1 MKTYAIALLVAVMY
15 SVTDAHAHA
24 TTAKT
29 FMGGVHLAS
38 TLISCSIKIIIMFQ
52 IIKRI
57 IIQVLHFSRYANW
70 VFAVLTL
77 LCIFLFLAFF
87 FEAWPTTAF
96 LGEVFSSLS
105 GAAIVAI
112 ITLLLLD
119 GQTKSENEIQQNSA
133 IFKKKLEMYQEF
145 LKSLNIVVVNRTLTD
160 EDKINL
166 QFQVAY
172 ISIHTESKRLRTISE
187 QVNSIIC
194 KLELDNPI
202 SNNIYNELY
211 RLSLEFHN
219 ELYCDKWNAGNVDL
233 QSAIQ
238 NFSCL
243 GIAENNKETY
253 KRLLWLQDS
262 VSLYPVKSRIIDN
275 RYMHMKIDILPK
287 IRTKWQLTAT
297 EMNVV
302 LRLNADFSGSIYLY
316 SDEQTKEGLMQILG
330 NKELWRYK
338 GELEYQNVLLG
349 VQHVRNAAVLCDFKK
364 NSTEDKDLK
373 CLYDTLG
380 MMYAL

>member
-1 MKTYAIALLVAVMY
+1 ML
-15 SVTDAHAHA
+15 
-24 TTAKT
+24 
-29 FMGGVHLAS
+29 
-38 TLISCSIKIIIMFQ
+38 FQ
-52 IIKRI
+52 KIKRI
-57 IIQVLHFSRYANW
+57 IVHVLHLSRYADW

-77 LCIFLFLAFF
+77 LCVFLFLAFF
-87 FEAWPTTAF
+87 FEAWPSTAF

-119 GQTKSENEIQQNSA
+119 GQAKSENDIQQNTA
-133 IFKKKLEMYQEF
+133 IFRKKLEIYQEF
-145 LKSLNIVVVNRTLTD
+145 LKALNMVVVNRNLTD
-160 EDKINL
+160 NDKVNL

-172 ISIHTESKRLRTISE
+172 ISIHTDSKRLKTISE
-187 QVNSIIC
+187 QVNSIIR

-202 SNNIYNELY
+202 TDNVYNELY

-219 ELYCDKWNAGNVDL
+219 ELYCDKWDAGNVDL

-243 GIAENNKETY
+243 GVAENNKENY

-262 VSLYPVKSRIIDN
+262 VSLYPVKSRIVGG
-275 RYMHMKIDILPK
+275 RYMHVKIDILPE
-287 IRTKWQLTAT
+287 IRSKWQLTSSV
-297 EMNVV
+297 MNVV
-302 LRLNADFSGSIYLY
+302 LRLDADFSGFIYLY
-316 SDEQTKEGLMQILG
+316 TDEQTKEGLMEILG

-338 GELEYQNVLLG
+338 GELECQNVLLG
-349 VQHVRNAAVLCDFKK
+349 VQHVRNVVVLCDFKK
-364 NSTEDKDLK
+364 DSTEDKDLK

-380 MMYAL
+380 MMYALWWREGMKITRRKIGSTTNELQVLLSFQKADGTIGTVIDENII

>member
-1 MKTYAIALLVAVMY
+1 ML
-15 SVTDAHAHA
+15 
-24 TTAKT
+24 
-29 FMGGVHLAS
+29 
-38 TLISCSIKIIIMFQ
+38 FQ
-52 IIKRI
+52 KIKRI
-57 IIQVLHFSRYANW
+57 IVHVLHLSRYADW

-77 LCIFLFLAFF
+77 LCVFLFLAFF
-87 FEAWPTTAF
+87 FEAWPSTAF

-119 GQTKSENEIQQNSA
+119 GQAKSENDIQQNTA
-133 IFKKKLEMYQEF
+133 IFRKKLEIYQEF
-145 LKSLNIVVVNRTLTD
+145 LKALNMVVVNRNLTD
-160 EDKINL
+160 NDKVNL

-172 ISIHTESKRLRTISE
+172 ISIHTDSKRLKTISE
-187 QVNSIIC
+187 QVNSIIR

-202 SNNIYNELY
+202 TDNVYNELY

-219 ELYCDKWNAGNVDL
+219 ELYCDKWDAGNVDL

-243 GIAENNKETY
+243 GVAENNKENY

-262 VSLYPVKSRIIDN
+262 VSLYPVKSRIVGG
-275 RYMHMKIDILPK
+275 RYMHVKIDILPE
-287 IRTKWQLTAT
+287 IISKWQLTSSV
-297 EMNVV
+297 MNVV
-302 LRLNADFSGSIYLY
+302 LRLDADFSGFIYLY
-316 SDEQTKEGLMQILG
+316 TDEQTKEGLMEILG

-338 GELEYQNVLLG
+338 GELECQNVLLG
-349 VQHVRNAAVLCDFKK
+349 VQHVRNVVVLCDFKK
-364 NSTEDKDLK
+364 DSTEDKDLK

-380 MMYAL
+380 MMYALWWREGMKITRRKIGSTTNELQVLLSFQKADGTIGTVIDENII

>member
-1 MKTYAIALLVAVMY
+1 ML
-15 SVTDAHAHA
+15 
-24 TTAKT
+24 
-29 FMGGVHLAS
+29 
-38 TLISCSIKIIIMFQ
+38 FQ
-52 IIKRI
+52 KIKRI
-57 IIQVLHFSRYANW
+57 IVHLLHLCRYADW

-87 FEAWPTTAF
+87 FDAWPSTAF

-119 GQTKSENEIQQNSA
+119 GQAKSENEIQQNTA
-133 IFKKKLEMYQEF
+133 IFRKKLEIYQEF
-145 LKSLNIVVVNRTLTD
+145 LKALNMVVVNRNLTD
-160 EDKINL
+160 NDKVNL

-172 ISIHTESKRLRTISE
+172 ISIHTDSKRLKTISE
-187 QVNSIIC
+187 QVNSIIR

-202 SNNIYNELY
+202 NDNIYNELY

-219 ELYCDKWNAGNVDL
+219 ELYCDKWDAGNVDL

-243 GIAENNKETY
+243 GVAENNKENY

-262 VSLYPVKSRIIDN
+262 VSLYPVKSRIVGG
-275 RYMHMKIDILPK
+275 RYMHVKIDILPE
-287 IRTKWQLTAT
+287 IRSKWNLTPSA
-297 EMNVV
+297 MNVV
-302 LRLNADFSGSIYLY
+302 LRLDDDFSGFIYLY
-316 SDEQTKEGLMQILG
+316 TDEQTKEGLMEILG

-338 GELEYQNVLLG
+338 GELECQNVLLG
-349 VQHVRNAAVLCDFKK
+349 VQHVRNAVVLCDFKK
-364 NSTEDKDLK
+364 DSTEDKDLK

-380 MMYAL
+380 MMYALWWREGMKITRRKIGSTTNELQVLLSFQKADGTIGTVIDENII